1 MRRAS
6 RWGRA
11 LATVAVVAASPAAA
25 QVRKGDAVTAPSVAD
40 YQPQGADERGL
51 WMEMEE
57 AERTLKTSDF
67 VIRDPALNAYVNS
80 VLCRTVGA
88 ERCRAARV
96 YVVRTPYFNANMAP
110 NGMMQ
115 VWSGLLLRARN
126 EAQLAAVLGHE
137 FAHFE
142 QRHSLKNFRDA
153 RAKTDAMAWL
163 SFLPYGVG
171 LIAQVGMLG
180 GFMANSRE
188 MEQEADTIGLG
199 WMTQAGY
206 APAQAPLIWKQLR
219 DEQDATAAE
228 RKRKSKKDKNGGF
241 FASHPNSADRV
252 AYLTTQAS
260 AAKDARDWSGAAEYR
275 AAMTPWWA
283 AIIDDQIKLND
294 FGATEFLLTNLAGDG
309 WTPELLYAR
318 GELYRARNAAGDLT
332 AAAGFYRDAIAAGS
346 TLPEARRG
354 LGLALLRSGDTAGG
368 RVALAEYLKMKPDAG
383 DRPMMAML
391 AGETM

>member
-1 MRRAS
+1 MRPFWRGA
-6 RWGRA
+6 A
-11 LATVAVVAASPAAA
+11 LASVAFAATGPLPA
-25 QVRKGDAVTAPSVAD
+25 QIRSGDAVTAPSTAA
-40 YQPQGADERGL
+40 YQPQGVDERGL

-67 VIRDPALNAYVNS
+67 VLRDPALNAYVNG

-88 ERCRAARV
+88 DRCKAARV
-96 YVVRTPYFNANMAP
+96 YIVRTPYFNANMAP

-171 LIAQVGMLG
+171 LITQVGMIG
-180 GFMANSRE
+180 GIMANSRE
-188 MEQEADTIGLG
+188 MEQEADTIGLA

-206 APAQAPLIWKQLR
+206 APAQAPLIWQQLR

-228 RKRKSKKDKNGGF
+228 RKRKSRKDKNGGF
-241 FASHPNSADRV
+241 FASHPNTADRV
-252 AYLTTQAS
+252 AYLTTQAK
-260 AAKDARDWSGAAEYR
+260 AAKGAKDWNGAAEYR
-275 AAMTPWWA
+275 AALSPWWA

-294 FGATEFLLTNLAGDG
+294 FGATEFLLARLAEDG
-309 WTPELLYAR
+309 WTPDLLYAR
-318 GELYRARNAAGDLT
+318 GELYRARNAAVDLT
-332 AAAGFYRDAIAAGS
+332 AAAGFYRAAIAGGS

-354 LGLALLRSGDTAGG
+354 LGLALLRSGDEAGG
-368 RVALAEYLKMKPDAG
+368 RAALVDYLKMKPDAG

-391 AGETM
+391 AGEAE

>member
-1 MRRAS
+1 MRPFWRGA
-6 RWGRA
+6 A
-11 LATVAVVAASPAAA
+11 LASVAFAATGPLPA
-25 QVRKGDAVTAPSVAD
+25 QIRSDDAVTAPSTAA
-40 YQPQGADERGL
+40 YQPQGVDERGL

-67 VIRDPALNAYVNS
+67 VLRDPALNAYVNG

-88 ERCRAARV
+88 DRCKAARV
-96 YVVRTPYFNANMAP
+96 YIVRTPYFNANMAP

-171 LIAQVGMLG
+171 LITQVGMIG
-180 GFMANSRE
+180 GIMANSRE
-188 MEQEADTIGLG
+188 MEQEADTIGLA

-206 APAQAPLIWKQLR
+206 APAQAPLIWQQLR

-228 RKRKSKKDKNGGF
+228 RKRKSRKDKNGGF
-241 FASHPNSADRV
+241 FASHPNTADRV
-252 AYLTTQAS
+252 AYLTTQAK
-260 AAKDARDWSGAAEYR
+260 AAKGAKDWNGAAEYR
-275 AAMTPWWA
+275 AALSPWWA

-294 FGATEFLLTNLAGDG
+294 FGATEFLLARLAEDG
-309 WTPELLYAR
+309 WTPDLLYAR
-318 GELYRARNAAGDLT
+318 GELYRARNAAGDPT
-332 AAAGFYRDAIAAGS
+332 AAAGFYRAAIAGGS

-354 LGLALLRSGDTAGG
+354 LGLALLRCGDEAGG
-368 RVALAEYLKMKPDAG
+368 RAALVDYLKMKPDAG

-391 AGETM
+391 AGEAE

>member
-1 MRRAS
+1 MRPFWRGA
-6 RWGRA
+6 A
-11 LATVAVVAASPAAA
+11 LASVAFAATGPLPA
-25 QVRKGDAVTAPSVAD
+25 QIRSGDAVTAPSTAA
-40 YQPQGADERGL
+40 YQPQGVDERGL

-67 VIRDPALNAYVNS
+67 VLRDPALNAYVNG

-88 ERCRAARV
+88 DRCKAARV
-96 YVVRTPYFNANMAP
+96 YIVRTPYFNANMAP

-171 LIAQVGMLG
+171 LITQVGMIG
-180 GFMANSRE
+180 GIMANSRE
-188 MEQEADTIGLG
+188 MEQEADTIGLA

-206 APAQAPLIWKQLR
+206 APAQAPLIWQQLR

-228 RKRKSKKDKNGGF
+228 RKRKSRKDKNGGF
-241 FASHPNSADRV
+241 FASHPNTADRV
-252 AYLTTQAS
+252 AYLTTQAK
-260 AAKDARDWSGAAEYR
+260 AAKGAKDWNGAAEYR
-275 AAMTPWWA
+275 AALSPWWA

-294 FGATEFLLTNLAGDG
+294 FGATEFLLARLAEDG
-309 WTPELLYAR
+309 WTPDLLYAR
-318 GELYRARNAAGDLT
+318 GELYRARNAAVDLT
-332 AAAGFYRDAIAAGS
+332 AAAGFYRAAIAGGS

-354 LGLALLRSGDTAGG
+354 LGLALLRSGDEAGG
-368 RVALAEYLKMKPDAG
+368 RAALVDYLKMKPDAV

-391 AGETM
+391 AGEAE